1 VTIQCT
7 ESHFVTLPAKVVRS
21 EHGARRLAV
30 AFTDVSGKDERTL
43 SLLVAAAQRRALAA
57 R

>member
-1 VTIQCT
+1 V
-7 ESHFVTLPAKVVRS
+7 ARS
-21 EHGARRLAV
+21 EHGARRLALT
-30 AFTDVSGKDERTL
+30 FTDVGGKDERTL